1 MTNLQSAREK
11 RDAGLSAAV
20 LRRLWFWSPIV
31 AGGLVAA
38 VVLGSFAVPRWLEIG
53 KDQERLRE
61 LEQKQQE
68 ALLLKVQAKKAVEDR
83 QKAEK
88 QRKTLIQLVSGTG
101 DPATFLATLDLEA
114 RQTGVRLQLYEPT
127 VPPPPPGTPGAPPA
141 GGAPPPPPPKMGPD
155 GKPLP
160 PPPPDPIEQAG
171 LVKRDVLL
179 SARGTYPQLLAFLRR
194 MELLDVLVEQS
205 NLALAVSG
213 DLPDGTPVNKQEVEP
228 PVPEVEV
235 KLSLVF
241 YESKDK
247 EKGEGKGAKGPKAV
261 RNPDKEATPE
271 EKAPSAATPAEA
283 P

>member
-127 VPPPPPGTPGAPPA
+127 MPPPGTPGAPPA

-241 YESKDK
+241 YESKQKKK
-247 EKGEGKGAKGPKAV
+247 EKK
-261 RNPDKEATPE
+261 TPQ
-271 EKAPSAATPAEA
+271 EKPPSAATPAEV